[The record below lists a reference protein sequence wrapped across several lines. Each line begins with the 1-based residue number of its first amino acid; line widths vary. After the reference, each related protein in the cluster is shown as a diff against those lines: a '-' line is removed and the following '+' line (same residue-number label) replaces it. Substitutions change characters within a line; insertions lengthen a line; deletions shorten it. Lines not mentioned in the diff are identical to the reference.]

1 MTKNGEVLTAYVTL
15 AKYMQGRCGAMPC
28 QYGCLFFSKNH
39 QTCLAQ
45 RLGTWP
51 GLALTDETMEEI
63 NANFAKL
70 EANFAKLER
79 EVRHG

>member
-15 AKYMQGRCGAMPC
+15 AKYMQGRCRGTPC
-28 QYGCLFFSKNH
+28 DKCLFYSRKH
-39 QTCLAQ
+39 YVCLVQ

-63 NANFAKL
+63 NVNYAKL
-70 EANFAKLER
+70 EKGNQY
-79 EVRHG
+79 G